1 MEVENISKDF
11 VLVLHRGRRGNDAIW
26 VIVDLLTKFVLF
38 FSMEMMDPVNKLA
51 KLYVNE
57 IVRLHRVLMSIV
69 LERNPKFTSRL
80 WSSAQYAIG
89 TKLNLSITLH
99 PRLMDNL
106 TEQFKYC

>member
-1 MEVENISKDF
+1 MEVENITKDF

-38 FSMEMMDPVNKLA
+38 FSMEMMDSVNKLA

-80 WSSAQYAIG
+80 WSSA
-89 TKLNLSITLH
+89 
-99 PRLMDNL
+99 
-106 TEQFKYC
+106 